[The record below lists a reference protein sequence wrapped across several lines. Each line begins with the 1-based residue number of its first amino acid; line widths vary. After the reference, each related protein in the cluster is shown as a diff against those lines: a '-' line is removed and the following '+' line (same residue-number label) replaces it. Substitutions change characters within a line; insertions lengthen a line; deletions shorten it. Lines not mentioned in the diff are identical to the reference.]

1 MSKSSSVSRHI
12 DESTKSFECLVLFMV
27 PMFIIRP
34 FFPRI
39 GILLTIFLPLLYL
52 KLTLG
57 KPDGVLF
64 HLAYRF
70 GLPIPGLL
78 PRKIRQLRR

>member
-1 MSKSSSVSRHI
+1 M
-12 DESTKSFECLVLFMV
+12 FMV

-34 FFPRI
+34 FFPTF
-39 GILLTIFLPLLYL
+39 GILLSLALPLVYI

-64 HLAYRF
+64 HLAYRA
-70 GLPIPGLL
+70 GMPIPGLL

>member
-1 MSKSSSVSRHI
+1 MAEQRSVSHYI
-12 DESTKSFECLVLFMV
+12 DRSNRMFDCLMMFMV

-34 FFPRI
+34 FFPTT
-39 GILLTIFLPLLYL
+39 GIILSLLLPLVYAKLTI
-52 KLTLG
+52 G

-64 HLAYRF
+64 HLAYQA
-70 GLPIPGLL
+70 GVPIPGLL